1 MVTWT
6 QMYMPMGGL
15 GLSALVALIPII
27 FFFVALAVLRL
38 KGHVAGAITLILSI
52 LIAIFAFKMPIDMAF
67 AAAGYGFIYGL
78 WPIAWIIVAA
88 VFLYKLTVASGQ
100 FDIIR
105 SSVISITD
113 DQRLQVLL
121 IGFSFGAL
129 LEGAAGFGA
138 PVAITGSNKI
148 FTHSLP
154 MRYADFPTLVDAL
167 DYAALSSAGMNFYDR
182 RCQLED
188 QLEYQTLKARAEAGA
203 KRLLSLNLKK
213 GDRVALIAETSS
225 GFVEAFFA
233 CQYAGLV
240 AVPLAIPMGV
250 GQRDSWSAKLQGLLA
265 SCQPAAII
273 TGDEWLPLVNAATHN
288 NPELHVLSHA
298 WFKALPEADVALQRP
313 VPNDIAYLQ
322 YTSGSTRFPR
332 GVIITHREVMAN
344 LRAISHDGIKL
355 RPGDRCV
362 SWLPFYHDMGL
373 VGFLLTPVATQL
385 SVDYL
390 RTQDFAMRPLQWLKL
405 ISKNRGTVSVA
416 PPFGYELCQRRVN
429 EKDLAELDLSC
440 WRVAGIGAE
449 PISAEQLHQFAEC
462 FRQVNFDDK
471 TFMPCYGLAENAL
484 AVSFSDEASG
494 VVVNEVDRDIL
505 EYQGKAVAPGA
516 ETRAV
521 STFVNC
527 GKALPEHGIEIRNE
541 AGIPVA
547 ERVVG
552 HICISGPSLMSGYF
566 GDQISQDEIAA
577 TGWLDTGDLGY
588 LLDGYLYVTGR
599 IKDLII
605 IRGRNIWPQDIEYIA
620 EQEPEIHSGDA
631 IAFVTAQEKII
642 LQIQCRISDEER
654 RGQLIHALA
663 ARIQSE
669 FGVTADIDLLPP
681 HSIPRTSSGK
691 PARAEAKKRYQKAY
705 AASLHVQESLA

>member
-1 MVTWT
+1 
-6 QMYMPMGGL
+6 
-15 GLSALVALIPII
+15 
-27 FFFVALAVLRL
+27 
-38 KGHVAGAITLILSI
+38 
-52 LIAIFAFKMPIDMAF
+52 
-67 AAAGYGFIYGL
+67 
-78 WPIAWIIVAA
+78 
-88 VFLYKLTVASGQ
+88 
-100 FDIIR
+100 
-105 SSVISITD
+105 
-113 DQRLQVLL
+113 
-121 IGFSFGAL
+121 
-129 LEGAAGFGA
+129 
-138 PVAITGSNKI
+138 
-148 FTHSLP
+148 

-188 QLEYQTLKARAEAGA
+188 QLEYQTLKTRAEAGA

-213 GDRVALIAETSS
+213 GERVALIAETSS

-273 TGDEWLPLVNAATHN
+273 TGDEWLPLVNAATHD

-462 FRQVNFDDK
+462 FRQVNFDNK

-541 AGIPVA
+541 AGMPVA

-566 GDQISQDEIAA
+566 GDQVSQDEIAA

-631 IAFVTAQEKII
+631 IAFVTA
-642 LQIQCRISDEER
+642 
-654 RGQLIHALA
+654 
-663 ARIQSE
+663 
-669 FGVTADIDLLPP
+669 
-681 HSIPRTSSGK
+681 
-691 PARAEAKKRYQKAY
+691 
-705 AASLHVQESLA
+705 

>member
-1 MVTWT
+1 MV
-6 QMYMPMGGL
+6 YM
-15 GLSALVALIPII
+15 
-27 FFFVALAVLRL
+27 
-38 KGHVAGAITLILSI
+38 
-52 LIAIFAFKMPIDMAF
+52 
-67 AAAGYGFIYGL
+67 
-78 WPIAWIIVAA
+78 
-88 VFLYKLTVASGQ
+88 
-100 FDIIR
+100 
-105 SSVISITD
+105 
-113 DQRLQVLL
+113 
-121 IGFSFGAL
+121 
-129 LEGAAGFGA
+129 
-138 PVAITGSNKI
+138 SNKI

-225 GFVEAFFA
+225 EFVEAFFA

-273 TGDEWLPLVNAATHN
+273 TGDEWLPLVNAATHD

-405 ISKNRGTVSVA
+405 ISKNHGTVSVA

-462 FRQVNFDDK
+462 FRQVNFDNK

-541 AGIPVA
+541 AGMPVA

-566 GDQISQDEIAA
+566 GDQVSQDEIAA

-663 ARIQSE
+663 ARIQRE
-669 FGVTADIDLLPP
+669 FGVTAAIDLLPP

-691 PARAEAKKRYQKAY
+691 PARAEAKKRYRKAY
-705 AASLHVQESLA
+705 AASLNVQESLA

>member
-1 MVTWT
+1 MV
-6 QMYMPMGGL
+6 YM
-15 GLSALVALIPII
+15 
-27 FFFVALAVLRL
+27 
-38 KGHVAGAITLILSI
+38 
-52 LIAIFAFKMPIDMAF
+52 
-67 AAAGYGFIYGL
+67 
-78 WPIAWIIVAA
+78 
-88 VFLYKLTVASGQ
+88 
-100 FDIIR
+100 
-105 SSVISITD
+105 
-113 DQRLQVLL
+113 
-121 IGFSFGAL
+121 
-129 LEGAAGFGA
+129 
-138 PVAITGSNKI
+138 SNKI

-167 DYAALSSAGMNFYDR
+167 DYAALGSAGMSFYDR
-182 RCQLED
+182 RCQLEEK
-188 QLEYQTLKARAEAGA
+188 LEYQTLKVRAETGA

-250 GQRDSWSAKLQGLLA
+250 GQRDSWSTKLQGLLA

-273 TGDEWLPLVNAATHN
+273 TGDEWLPLVNAATHDN
-288 NPELHVLSHA
+288 LKLHVLSHA

-313 VPNDIAYLQ
+313 VPDDIAYLQ

-405 ISKNRGTVSVA
+405 ISKNHGTVSVA

-505 EYQGKAVAPGA
+505 EYQGKAVTPGV

-566 GDQISQDEIAA
+566 GDQASQDEITA

-642 LQIQCRISDEER
+642 LQIQCRISDAER
-654 RGQLIHALA
+654 RTQLIHSLA

-669 FGVTADIDLLPP
+669 FGVTAAIDLLPP

-691 PARAEAKKRYQKAY
+691 PARAEAKKRYQKAV
-705 AASLHVQESLA
+705 AASFHVQESLA

>member
-1 MVTWT
+1 
-6 QMYMPMGGL
+6 
-15 GLSALVALIPII
+15 
-27 FFFVALAVLRL
+27 
-38 KGHVAGAITLILSI
+38 
-52 LIAIFAFKMPIDMAF
+52 
-67 AAAGYGFIYGL
+67 
-78 WPIAWIIVAA
+78 
-88 VFLYKLTVASGQ
+88 
-100 FDIIR
+100 
-105 SSVISITD
+105 
-113 DQRLQVLL
+113 
-121 IGFSFGAL
+121 
-129 LEGAAGFGA
+129 
-138 PVAITGSNKI
+138 
-148 FTHSLP
+148 
-154 MRYADFPTLVDAL
+154 
-167 DYAALSSAGMNFYDR
+167 
-182 RCQLED
+182 
-188 QLEYQTLKARAEAGA
+188 
-203 KRLLSLNLKK
+203 
-213 GDRVALIAETSS
+213 
-225 GFVEAFFA
+225 
-233 CQYAGLV
+233 
-240 AVPLAIPMGV
+240 MGV
-250 GQRDSWSAKLQGLLA
+250 GQRDSWSAKLRGLLA

-288 NPELHVLSHA
+288 NNPELHVLSHA
-298 WFKALPEADVALQRP
+298 WFKALPEADVVLQRP

-332 GVIITHREVMAN
+332 GVIITHHEVMAN

-484 AVSFSDEASG
+484 AVSFSDEACG

-541 AGIPVA
+541 ADIPVA

-566 GDQISQDEIAA
+566 GDQVSQDEIAA

-642 LQIQCRISDEER
+642 LQIQCRISDEAR

>member
-1 MVTWT
+1 MV
-6 QMYMPMGGL
+6 YM
-15 GLSALVALIPII
+15 
-27 FFFVALAVLRL
+27 
-38 KGHVAGAITLILSI
+38 
-52 LIAIFAFKMPIDMAF
+52 
-67 AAAGYGFIYGL
+67 
-78 WPIAWIIVAA
+78 
-88 VFLYKLTVASGQ
+88 
-100 FDIIR
+100 
-105 SSVISITD
+105 
-113 DQRLQVLL
+113 
-121 IGFSFGAL
+121 
-129 LEGAAGFGA
+129 
-138 PVAITGSNKI
+138 SNKI

-225 GFVEAFFA
+225 EFVEAFFA

-273 TGDEWLPLVNAATHN
+273 TGDEWLPLVNAATHD

-462 FRQVNFDDK
+462 FRQVNFDNK

-541 AGIPVA
+541 AGMPVA

-566 GDQISQDEIAA
+566 GDQVSQDEIAA

-663 ARIQSE
+663 ARIQRE
-669 FGVTADIDLLPP
+669 FGVTAAIDLLPP

-691 PARAEAKKRYQKAY
+691 PARAEAKKRYRKAY
-705 AASLHVQESLA
+705 AASLNVQESLA

>member
-1 MVTWT
+1 
-6 QMYMPMGGL
+6 
-15 GLSALVALIPII
+15 
-27 FFFVALAVLRL
+27 
-38 KGHVAGAITLILSI
+38 
-52 LIAIFAFKMPIDMAF
+52 
-67 AAAGYGFIYGL
+67 
-78 WPIAWIIVAA
+78 
-88 VFLYKLTVASGQ
+88 
-100 FDIIR
+100 
-105 SSVISITD
+105 
-113 DQRLQVLL
+113 
-121 IGFSFGAL
+121 
-129 LEGAAGFGA
+129 
-138 PVAITGSNKI
+138 
-148 FTHSLP
+148 

-167 DYAALSSAGMNFYDR
+167 DYAALSNAGMNFYDR
-182 RCQLED
+182 RSQLED
-188 QLEYQTLKARAEAGA
+188 ELEYHTLKVRAETGA
-203 KRLLSLNLKK
+203 RRLLSLNLKK

-250 GQRDSWSAKLQGLLA
+250 GQRDSWSTKLQGLLA

-273 TGDEWLPLVNAATHN
+273 TGDEWLPLVNAATHD
-288 NPELHVLSHA
+288 NPELHVLSHT

-313 VPNDIAYLQ
+313 VLDDIAYLQ

-505 EYQGKAVAPGA
+505 EYQGKAVTPGV

-566 GDQISQDEIAA
+566 GDQASQDEITA

-642 LQIQCRISDEER
+642 LQIQCRISDAER
-654 RGQLIHALA
+654 RTQLIHSLA

-669 FGVTADIDLLPP
+669 FGVTAAIDLLPP

-691 PARAEAKKRYQKAY
+691 PARAEAKKRYQKAV
-705 AASLHVQESLA
+705 AASFHVQESLA